1 MPATKTLYD
10 TDFNLWLSEQLQLL
24 REERLGELDVAN
36 LIEELESLGKSD
48 KRALTSHL
56 KIALQHML
64 KWDYQPEKQSGSWVR
79 SIVNSRSEI
88 LLILED
94 SPSLQNFISEAFTKA
109 YTLAR
114 KDARDETG
122 LPLSTF
128 PEQQAYTFE
137 QVMEWKPD

>member
-64 KWDYQPEKQSGSWVR
+64 KWDYQPEKQSDSWVR

-94 SPSLQNFISEAFTKA
+94 SPSLQNFISEALTKA
-109 YTLAR
+109 YPLAR